1 MFDKILDQGVDGK
14 VTIGNI
20 RSKNSQCVINS
31 KKKTCNHRR

>member
-20 RSKNSQCVINS
+20 ISIMPVKNGLDVKCIII
-31 KKKTCNHRR
+31 